1 MKRTS
6 EDQMK
11 SVKNKSIWMKLFA
24 YGAVIIASIFFL
36 NFQDLSINENLW
48 QYALIALA
56 LFGGLM
62 NIIFEKRKDLALRM
76 KMIVFIIVLAS
87 ILLVVQIV
95 YSLVNSTF
103 ELMLSSVSMVL
114 LIIALGISLKDLKK
128 SQKV

>member
-48 QYALIALA
+48 HYALIVLA

-95 YSLVNSTF
+95 YSLVYSTF